1 MQEEE
6 RDRKQAEKD
15 KAEEE
20 NSSGEEEQQEEEK
33 EEQEEKSDEEDQSA
47 PPPPAGIVLRSTM
60 ADLNSLLDDA
70 AQRHN
75 PIERG
80 WKRAV
85 AARSRP
91 PPRVRKETSLPAL
104 EPPSSAATP
113 GPGLPPA
120 RARRGAVGA
129 AGQTLMM
136 VSMAAGVP
144 REMQGSSSAA
154 RAVDRG
160 PPRRRKPQSLPALAL
175 QAARARRLRATT
187 FRSERSG
194 RSLGLT

>member
-20 NSSGEEEQQEEEK
+20 NSGGEEEEK

-60 ADLNSLLDDA
+60 ADLDSLLDDA

-91 PPRVRKETSLPAL
+91 PPRVRKETSLPAV
-104 EPPSSAATP
+104 EPTSSAASP

-160 PPRRRKPQSLPALAL
+160 PARRRKPQSLPALAL

>member
-20 NSSGEEEQQEEEK
+20 NSSGDEEEQEEEK

-60 ADLNSLLDDA
+60 ADLDSLLDDA

-104 EPPSSAATP
+104 EPPGSAASP
-113 GPGLPPA
+113 AFPPA

>member
-20 NSSGEEEQQEEEK
+20 NSGGEEEEK

-60 ADLNSLLDDA
+60 ADLDSLLDDA

-91 PPRVRKETSLPAL
+91 PPRVRKETSLPSL
-104 EPPSSAATP
+104 EPPSSAASP
-113 GPGLPPA
+113 VLPPA

-144 REMQGSSSAA
+144 REIQGSSSAA

-160 PPRRRKPQSLPALAL
+160 PARRRKPQSLPALAL